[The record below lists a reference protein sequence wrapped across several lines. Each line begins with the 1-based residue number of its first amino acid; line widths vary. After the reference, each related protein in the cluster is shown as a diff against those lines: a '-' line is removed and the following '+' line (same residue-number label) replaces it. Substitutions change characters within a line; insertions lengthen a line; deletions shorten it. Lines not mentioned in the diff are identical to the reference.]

1 MIFNGG
7 TQISFENKLADFPN
21 RTPRTPGPNFLLE
34 PKAKRRVDA
43 DARPKRAAT
52 RRFIKT
58 GENGRPTSGKNA
70 EVGARTNVDSTPT
83 ESAKTGTREER
94 RSTRGGLFGIIV
106 SDDDKRNLRASLASL
121 RERRLQK
128 RTVVD
133 GRETPR

>member
-1 MIFNGG
+1 MISNGG

-43 DARPKRAAT
+43 DARPERAAT
-52 RRFIKT
+52 RRFVKT
-58 GENGRPTSGKNA
+58 GGGRPTSGKNA
-70 EVGARTNVDSTPT
+70 EVGTRTNADSTPT
-83 ESAKTGTREER
+83 ESAKTETREER